1 MRLARLLPPLALLLA
16 AQPGCLTGSGPCA
29 TDGDCGGGDECTRTG
44 ECVAS
49 GTALRVVVRWT
60 VGGEAPSPSRPEAC
74 AALGELEVV
83 LHDPG
88 GEPEDYRPVPCAL
101 GQVVYDKMPPRFE
114 SVEVLAYSAS
124 GRVVD
129 SAEEPLEPTGESSVQ
144 VDLEP

>member
-1 MRLARLLPPLALLLA
+1 MRLARLLPPLALLVA
-16 AQPGCLTGSGPCA
+16 AQPGCLSGSGPCA

-49 GTALRVVVRWT
+49 GTALRVVLRWT
-60 VGGEAPSPSRPEAC
+60 VGGEAPSPTRPEPC
-74 AALGELEVV
+74 APLAELEVM

-101 GQVVYDKMPPRFE
+101 GQVVYDKIPPRFE
-114 SVEVLAYSAS
+114 AVRVLAYSAS

-129 SAEEPLEPTGESSVQ
+129 TAEAALEPTGESSVL